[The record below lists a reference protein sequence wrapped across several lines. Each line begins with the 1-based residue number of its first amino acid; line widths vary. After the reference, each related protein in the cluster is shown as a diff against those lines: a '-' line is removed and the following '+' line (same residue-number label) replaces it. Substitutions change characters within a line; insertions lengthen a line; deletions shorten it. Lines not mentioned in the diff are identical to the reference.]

1 MTISRPLTVGGG
13 KIISGFPRGPNGLVS
28 PMQQEPTPAY
38 SVRTEI
44 AAASTSN
51 LGAAEASTSKVP
63 FVASLELAKAI
74 DECRHQRDEQQLLP
88 SWKSRLAFFAAP
100 FRLFL
105 AMEAGGREAVE
116 HVLKFPPFTSRK
128 RKPSL
133 EKTAL
138 IAITFFALPEA
149 PGENSLCS
157 DYACVIEAAHDKGVT
172 PEQIETWLASTTL
185 ADCKK
190 MVRAKRAAKSA
201 KPSTAADADNASAR
215 TSLAAERGA
224 TAWISPERYG
234 YRLRTVITAT
244 GKGTELALDLEG
256 PESRLRLTVL
266 DFGGE
271 PLPALLHRLADE
283 YQASSGDSGEGNDA

>member
-1 MTISRPLTVGGG
+1 MTASKPSTVGR
-13 KIISGFPRGPNGLVS
+13 KIISGFPRAPNVLLLGS
-28 PMQQEPTPAY
+28 KQQEFTPPY

-44 AAASTSN
+44 AAAPISD

-63 FVASLELAKAI
+63 FVASAELAQAI
-74 DECRHQRDEQQLLP
+74 DECRHQRHKQLLLP
-88 SWKSRLAFFAAP
+88 SWELRWASFAAP

-105 AMEAGGREAVE
+105 AMKAGGREAVE

-157 DYACVIEAAHDKGVT
+157 DYACVLEAAHDQGVT
-172 PEQIETWLASTTL
+172 PEKIVDWLASTTL
-185 ADCKK
+185 DACKK
-190 MVRAKRAAKSA
+190 TIRAKRAAKSA
-201 KPSTAADADNASAR
+201 KPSAAADADNPSAK
-215 TSLAAERGA
+215 TLPAAEPGA
-224 TAWISPERYG
+224 IAWNRPGRDG
-234 YRLRTVITAT
+234 YILRAVAT
-244 GKGTELALDLEG
+244 TTGEAAELALDLEG

-266 DFGGE
+266 DVEGE

-283 YQASSGDSGEGNDA
+283 YEASSSDNGDVNHA